1 MISIIMLPVSIRLL
15 LSFIAL
21 VSLAMQSYIVAIAR
35 MAGEQ
40 GRNYIVEFE
49 VLLIQA
55 VVAYF
60 IVKSSYFATVGI
72 LWEHNLLMHSNIIKH
87 FLMLSGPMFLLRN
100 IIIIRS
106 SRKNMKTFI
115 TAFSIKE
122 ALNTLGSGLMYFNEK
137 GKVTL
142 INNQMRRILALLFR
156 ESIRDGNIIW
166 DSIKEFQTEKDIVRI
181 DLKNSIILRGIN
193 ESWEFSKRTID
204 IDNEKYFELLAED
217 ITERDK
223 RLQLLE
229 EKKMELTLAVEK
241 YEQMINNVQTIAEEK
256 EKLDIKIKLHDYLG
270 HQLSMI
276 QSIMMSENDREVSKD
291 RIHLHGVLTDLRS
304 RMDYSSEA
312 LVESI
317 IEFFESSNVNVNRV
331 GLLPKEQKVSK
342 VFSEIMREAA
352 TNAVMHSGATEIS
365 FVHSE
370 DENNYRLEI
379 INNGDLPDGDIVEGE
394 GIRGM
399 RHRLHEVD
407 GALFIKAE
415 EKFRIVA
422 VAPKNY
428 LSNQYNN
435 KERVFYK

>member
-193 ESWEFSKRTID
+193 ESWEFYKRTID
-204 IDNEKYFELLAED
+204 IDNEKCFELLAED

-407 GALFIKAE
+407 GTLFIKAE

-428 LSNQYNN
+428 LSNQHNN